1 MVQPIRK
8 IDLSIVTCWN
18 LILLVMIAHFGGYKA
33 ANAQENWSRF
43 RGDRADGVAADDAR
57 LPEVW
62 DKTKNVVWS
71 ADVPGL
77 GWSCPIVWGNRVF
90 LTSVSSDEENTKP
103 SKGLYLGEG
112 TREPGKGVHH
122 WWTMCFDLDT
132 GKELWRRETH
142 AGHPTVPRHP
152 KSSYAAETA
161 ATDGE
166 RVYVLFGD
174 VGLYCYDF
182 EGELLWSHPIEPK
195 KTFYSY
201 GAASSPV
208 VHDGQVFIV
217 YDNLE
222 ASWVAAFDAKSGEL
236 RWKQDRKETKS
247 WATPFVWQN
256 EQRTE
261 VVVPGQGRNRSY
273 SLTGELLWE
282 FDGKMS
288 SLVIPSPFAAHGM
301 CYVSSG
307 YIGDGHRPTFAI
319 RPGAKGDISPSQDDE
334 YTDNQYIA
342 WYQDKGSPY
351 NTTQLVYGDYLYTV
365 YDLGFITCH
374 NARTGEEVYGKQRF
388 SPKGTFTASPWGYNG
403 YVFCLSEEGLTYVI
417 AAGAEFRMVRTNP
430 LDAMALATPAIAQ
443 GKLLIRTASNLYCLS
458 GGERAAAK

>member
-1 MVQPIRK
+1 MVP
-8 IDLSIVTCWN
+8 SIVSIPRSFAFLWN
-18 LILLVMIAHFGGYKA
+18 LVLAIAIGITGSLKVAH
-33 ANAQENWSRF
+33 AQENWSRF
-43 RGDRADGVAADDAR
+43 RGDRADGVAADDPR

-62 DKTKNVVWS
+62 DKTKNIMWS
-71 ADVPGL
+71 ADIPGL

-122 WWTMCFDLDT
+122 WWTMCFELDT

-142 AGHPTVPRHP
+142 TGHPTVPRHP

-182 EGELLWSHPIEPK
+182 AGELLWSHPIEPK

-417 AAGAEFRMVRTNP
+417 AAGPEFRMVRTNP

>member
-18 LILLVMIAHFGGYKA
+18 CILLVMIAHFGGYKA

-282 FDGKMS
+282 SHLPLQRMACVTFRVATSVMVIDLRLRFD
-288 SLVIPSPFAAHGM
+288 
-301 CYVSSG
+301 
-307 YIGDGHRPTFAI
+307 
-319 RPGAKGDISPSQDDE
+319 QE
-334 YTDNQYIA
+334 
-342 WYQDKGSPY
+342 
-351 NTTQLVYGDYLYTV
+351 
-365 YDLGFITCH
+365 
-374 NARTGEEVYGKQRF
+374 
-388 SPKGTFTASPWGYNG
+388 PKGTSHRAKTTS
-403 YVFCLSEEGLTYVI
+403 
-417 AAGAEFRMVRTNP
+417 
-430 LDAMALATPAIAQ
+430 TPTISI
-443 GKLLIRTASNLYCLS
+443 LLGIRTRDRHTTRLSWFMGTTCTPSTISVLSHAIMPEPGKRYMASNGFRPKGRS
-458 GGERAAAK
+458 QRRRGATTGMFFV

>member
-1 MVQPIRK
+1 MVP
-8 IDLSIVTCWN
+8 SIVSIPRSFAFLWN
-18 LILLVMIAHFGGYKA
+18 LVLAIAIGITGSLKVAH
-33 ANAQENWSRF
+33 AQENWSRF
-43 RGDRADGVAADDAR
+43 RGDRADGVALDDAK
-57 LPEVW
+57 LPEIW
-62 DKTKNVVWS
+62 GTNQNVVWA

-77 GWSCPIVWGNRVF
+77 GWSCPIVWGSRVF
-90 LTSVSSDEENTKP
+90 VTSVTSDEENTKP

-112 TREPGKGVHH
+112 TREPGKGLHH
-122 WWTMCFDLDT
+122 WWTICIDLNT
-132 GKELWRRETH
+132 GRELWRRETH
-142 AGHPTVPRHP
+142 TGHPTVPRHP

-182 EGELLWSHPIEPK
+182 DGELQWAHPIEPK

-208 VHDGQVFIV
+208 VHDGKVFVV

-222 ASWVAAFDAKSGEL
+222 ASWIAAFDAKSGTVL
-236 RWKQDRKETKS
+236 WKQDRQETKS

-319 RPGAKGDISPSQDDE
+319 RPGAKGDISPGTDDE
-334 YTDNQYIA
+334 YTDNPYIA

-374 NARTGEEVYGKQRF
+374 DAKTGEEVYGKQRF
-388 SPKGTFTASPWGYNG
+388 SPKGTFTASPWAYNG
-403 YVFCLSEEGLTYVI
+403 FVFCLSEEGLTYVI
-417 AAGAEFRMVRTNP
+417 SAGPEFRIVRTNS
-430 LDAMALATPAIAQ
+430 LDEMSLATPAIAQ
-443 GKLLIRTASNLYCLS
+443 GKLLIRTASKLYCIS
-458 GGERAAAK
+458 GGDRAIGK